1 MSASD
6 KPLAP
11 CMVCQPIWIE
21 LGLPPEAAL
30 RWADTERDGC
40 ATLTWWDILISWHDL
55 ILSSVNTSGLPRSLR
70 GAEFTSTCPG
80 TRQSPRP
87 IWEILVNCHVRHKK
101 FQLFWYVTSYRLERE
116 IPQLSFSEIPP
127 PLYIFN
133 CAGVQKGSK
142 ANFPPPICSHMNSII
157 PVSCTPNSQNTWPQA
172 TEVGRHR
179 MRRLWLNPP
188 ETSYFPP
195 LPFFCSLSVK

>member
-101 FQLFWYVTSYRLERE
+101 FQLPDMSLVIDLKGRFLSYLSLKSLHLYTFSIVLVFRKEAKLTS
-116 IPQLSFSEIPP
+116 
-127 PLYIFN
+127 
-133 CAGVQKGSK
+133 
-142 ANFPPPICSHMNSII
+142 
-157 PVSCTPNSQNTWPQA
+157 
-172 TEVGRHR
+172 
-179 MRRLWLNPP
+179 
-188 ETSYFPP
+188 P
-195 LPFFCSLSVK
+195 LPYVPIWTASYLFHVPQTARILDLKLLKLAGTECVASD